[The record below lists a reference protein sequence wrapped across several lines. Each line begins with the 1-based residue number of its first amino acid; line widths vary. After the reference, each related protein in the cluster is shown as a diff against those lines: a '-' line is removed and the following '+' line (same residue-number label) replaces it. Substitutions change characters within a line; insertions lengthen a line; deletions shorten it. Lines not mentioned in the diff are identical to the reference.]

1 MAARKKKKNWAA
13 IKTLYLT
20 GSTPL
25 EIEAVYDVTSKQ
37 VRDKAYRDGWGDK
50 KTTICDKI
58 VNDVQEDLRSLCNVT
73 IRVHT
78 DFMLKLQSQMDQ
90 ITNPYLFDGERTNSI
105 YQTAMNNSVKL
116 TLNALKEQETEA
128 DVGASSIEITF
139 VKPDANPG

>member
-25 EIEAVYDVTSKQ
+25 EIESLYEVTSKQ

-78 DFMLKLQSQMDQ
+78 AFMLKLESQMDQ
-90 ITNPYLFDGERTNSI
+90 LTNPYLFDGERTNSI
-105 YQTAMNNSVKL
+105 YQTAMNNAVKL
-116 TLNALKEQETEA
+116 TNNALKEKEAETEG
-128 DVGASSIEITF
+128 DSSSIEITF
-139 VKPDANPG
+139 KRPE